1 MGPAFS
7 RKPVNLQTKTEW
19 GPPQKKRGT
28 HMKRL
33 LTLLFAVGI
42 SFSTWAQKQLSANEV
57 AKLETEIEA
66 QASKIN
72 TIKSQFKQVKHVNGM
87 SKDLNSNG
95 DMMYKKDN
103 KVILNYTTPIK
114 YQMVLNGTK
123 VKMVNGGK
131 SKVYDT
137 NAAGASTNE
146 MQKMISSCMTGDM
159 KALKK
164 DYKLLYFEQG
174 QNYLVKIV
182 PNANKK
188 LFKEIEMEMQKSDKM
203 LLRLRLVENPK
214 AGKKG
219 EDYTEYQF
227 SNTQKNVN
235 LQDNLFAIE

>member
-1 MGPAFS
+1 
-7 RKPVNLQTKTEW
+7 
-19 GPPQKKRGT
+19 
-28 HMKRL
+28 MKRL
-33 LTLLFAVGI
+33 LTLLFTIGI
-42 SFSTWAQKQLSANEV
+42 TTSTWAQKQLAANEV

-66 QASKIN
+66 QASKVN
-72 TIKSQFKQVKHVNGM
+72 TIKSLFKQVKHVNGM

-95 DMMYKKDN
+95 DMMYKKEN

-164 DYKLLYFEQG
+164 DYKLSYYEQG

-182 PNANKK
+182 PSGNKK

-227 SNTQKNVN
+227 SNTQKNID
-235 LQDNLFAIE
+235 LQDSLFAIE